1 MKSMSGFGGG
11 VASLSMAGGAGATPT
26 DLASF
31 FGVSPSSY
39 TTVRIRPLDNRYACT
54 YTEPANGWQDLPKT
68 SGITG
73 TFLSYFG
80 TVTVDNVGCWKNGGS
95 GIYAMP
101 TANAPTTIS
110 GHAALTNF
118 YPEGSTS
125 DQYDVTKINNTS
137 TTNGM
142 FIDGSYKLYAN
153 TSGNDCYIDADFSS
167 GLGSGTL
174 GFTMQSY
181 GSYQGNLGYHNNPLY
196 RMTCNGISATFA
208 PKGPFVYNS
217 DTTAAFGSNGNHPH
231 EGGFVCYPTIY
242 DDTTQT
248 QIDSH
253 FANLTGT
260 SLPSNYFVY

>member
-1 MKSMSGFGGG
+1 MKSMAGFGGG
-11 VASLSMAGGAGATPT
+11 ATALSMAGGAGAT

-54 YTEPANGWQDLPKT
+54 YTEPANGWQDLPK
-68 SGITG
+68 SNSITG

-125 DQYDVTKINNTS
+125 DQYDVTKINKS
-137 TTNGM
+137 T
-142 FIDGSYKLYAN
+142 
-153 TSGNDCYIDADFSS
+153 
-167 GLGSGTL
+167 
-174 GFTMQSY
+174 
-181 GSYQGNLGYHNNPLY
+181 P
-196 RMTCNGISATFA
+196 
-208 PKGPFVYNS
+208 
-217 DTTAAFGSNGNHPH
+217 
-231 EGGFVCYPTIY
+231 
-242 DDTTQT
+242 
-248 QIDSH
+248 
-253 FANLTGT
+253 
-260 SLPSNYFVY
+260 